1 MVEVLDITWAVISK
15 RLKLPIISSVNRIN
29 VLVYCLGVVLLV
41 PHYSFRLPQFLTPI
55 RCKSL
60 PHLRAVTL
68 TIGAKTPQ
76 KIITNPGV
84 VLPALVRSVP
94 LCISLHI
101 LESPC
106 KLSVSSWKPLL
117 PSSFLNPRFLKAQW
131 NFFFLL
137 ASGCYVFSLL
147 FTLQEGFYFATS
159 SGFTVSKITVP
170 QYNTVPCVFST
181 YF

>member
-1 MVEVLDITWAVISK
+1 MFLFIVWGWFCWCLTTHLDSCNLWRPSGAHLCHIWEQW
-15 RLKLPIISSVNRIN
+15 LWL
-29 VLVYCLGVVLLV
+29 LGQKH
-41 PHYSFRLPQFLTPI
+41 PK
-55 RCKSL
+55 KSL
-60 PHLRAVTL
+60 LTL
-68 TIGAKTPQ
+68 
-76 KIITNPGV
+76 
-84 VLPALVRSVP
+84 VLFSQPFLDPALVRSVP

-137 ASGCYVFSLL
+137 ASGCYVFPLL

-159 SGFTVSKITVP
+159 SGFTVSKNTVP